1 MGARSGRRALSRPRL
16 DLKIVIHGAGSIGC
30 YVGGAWQAA
39 GLEVSF
45 LGRERLKQEIGEHGI
60 ALTDSQ
66 GWSVRLPPEEVDFST
81 SQSALRKA
89 DVVVLTVKAIG
100 TEAAAKE
107 IARHAKKGAS
117 VISIQ
122 NGVSNAETLRRLLP
136 KHRIVQGMVP
146 YNVVHTGPG
155 RWHRAT
161 WGDLMAEETEVTRAL
176 SDAIGDRPGRLR
188 LSDDMESVAWGK
200 LLFNL
205 NNAINALSGLTIL
218 EELKQRDYRRVFA
231 AAIVETLGL
240 LDLAGIHPA
249 KIGLVGPRQLAH
261 VIGSPDLIFKNL
273 FLRVQKIDPKGKGS
287 MADDFAAGRQTEVD
301 YLNGEVVRLAERLGR
316 KAPVNA
322 AIVGLVKQA
331 ELGVQHLWS
340 AKDLRAH
347 VLGGHRG
354 AAGFGY

>member
-1 MGARSGRRALSRPRL
+1 MGPGPGRRALSRPRL
-16 DLKIVIHGAGSIGC
+16 VLKIVVHGAGSIGC
-30 YVGGAWQAA
+30 YVGGAWLAA
-39 GLEVSF
+39 GLDISF
-45 LGRERLKQEIGEHGI
+45 LGREPVKDELAEHGLGLSDPQGWNVQLTPDRIAFDMKPAALKRADVI
-60 ALTDSQ
+60 ALT
-66 GWSVRLPPEEVDFST
+66 
-81 SQSALRKA
+81 
-89 DVVVLTVKAIG
+89 VKSLG

-107 IARHAKKGAS
+107 IARFAKKGAT
-117 VISIQ
+117 VISFQ
-122 NGVSNAETLRRLLP
+122 NGISNAATLRRLLP
-136 KHRIVQGMVP
+136 RHQVVQGMVP
-146 YNVVHTGPG
+146 YNVVHLGPG

-176 SDAIGDRPGRLR
+176 AEAIGDRPGRLL
-188 LSDDMESVAWGK
+188 LSNDMESVAWGK

-231 AAIVETLGL
+231 AAIVETLAL
-240 LDLAGIHPA
+240 LDLAGIAPT
-249 KIGLVGPRQLAH
+249 KIGLVGPRQLPH
-261 VIGSPDLIFKNL
+261 VIGSPDFIFRNL

-287 MADDFAAGRQTEVD
+287 MADDFAAGRRTEVD

-322 AIVGLVKQA
+322 AITALVKQA
-331 ELGVQHLWS
+331 ELGVQRLWS
-340 AKDLRAH
+340 AGELRAH